1 MHMPTPSRR
10 QLLLAASLL
19 PLSPSLQAKSATP
32 LQALSQRFIEG
43 LWRLDPTA
51 ALWAGR
57 FEFAARLPAPDAAW
71 RQRRLRFMQSWRAR
85 FEALSPAGLTPAER
99 TDLALLRARAAA
111 EIWQL
116 TVLQEHRW
124 NPADFN
130 VAGPL
135 DLILNTDYAPWP
147 KRLDDAVARLR
158 QVPAYYRAARAALGP
173 VTREHTELALQQAP
187 GVRAV
192 FDELKQRAQ
201 GQSAELQPL
210 LDRAHAALGAYELHL
225 RGLLQAG
232 NFRSFRLGAELYETK
247 FGHEIQSAHSA
258 RGLFD
263 LALQRREAVLTQMDE
278 QARGLWPQ
286 LMGAQPQPEDRF
298 ARIGAVIEQL
308 SGRHVARA
316 DFVPAI
322 RAQIPE
328 LEAWIRQKD
337 LLSLDADKPLVVR
350 ETPVYQRGVAGAGIE
365 APGPYRPQGATY
377 YNVTPLD
384 GLSEAEAESSLR
396 EYNHWILQILNIH
409 EAIPGHYTQLVYAN
423 RSPSLIKSLFG
434 NGAMVEGW
442 AVYSERMMMDSGYQ
456 ASPEMALMYG
466 KWHLRTITNTLLD
479 YSVHALGM
487 REAEALD
494 LLQRQAFQTERE
506 AREKWRRVQL
516 TSVQL
521 TSYFSGYSEIWALR
535 ERLQA
540 RPGFVLKAFHEQFL
554 SFGSAPVREIAKLME
569 G

>member
-1 MHMPTPSRR
+1 M
-10 QLLLAASLL
+10 
-19 PLSPSLQAKSATP
+19 
-32 LQALSQRFIEG
+32 ALSQRFIEG

-57 FEFAARLPAPDAAW
+57 FEFAARLPAPDAGW
-71 RQRRLRFMQSWRAR
+71 RQRRLRFMQQWQRR
-85 FEALSPAGLTPAER
+85 FDVMDAAHLAAAER
-99 TDLALLRARAAA
+99 TDLALLRSRVAA

-116 TVLQEHRW
+116 QVLQEFRW
-124 NPADFN
+124 NPADYN
-130 VAGPL
+130 VAGAL
-135 DLILNTDYAPWP
+135 DLILNTDYAPWS
-147 KRLDDAVARLR
+147 KRVDDAVTRLR
-158 QVPAYYRAARAALGP
+158 QVPAYYRAAAAALGT

-192 FDELKQRAQ
+192 FDELQLRAQ
-201 GQSAELQPL
+201 GKHAGLSSALG
-210 LDRAHAALGAYELHL
+210 RAHQALRTYEAQLQN
-225 RGLLQAG
+225 LLKAG
-232 NFRSFRLGAELYETK
+232 NFRSFRLGAELYEAK

-258 RGLFD
+258 HALYEQ
-263 LALQRREAVLTQMDE
+263 ALQRREAVLAQMDE
-278 QARGLWPQ
+278 LARGQWPQ
-286 LMGAQPQPEDRF
+286 WMGAAPQPEDRF
-298 ARIGAVIEQL
+298 ARIGAVIDRL
-308 SGRHVARA
+308 SSRHVARD

-384 GLSEAEAESSLR
+384 GLSEAEAQSSLR

-423 RSPSLIKSLFG
+423 RSPSLVKSLFG

-442 AVYSERMMMDSGYQ
+442 AVYAERMMMDSGYQ

-479 YSVHALGM
+479 YRVHVLGLD
-487 REAEALD
+487 EAGALD

-540 RPGFVLKAFHEQFL
+540 RPGFALKAFHEQFL